1 MSECDFDTEN
11 FKLTE
16 SSKINLLEIKRLII
30 FMKIFVDNF
39 NGIIQKFKK
48 QLLYNDEKLYESIL
62 LTNLNG
68 MYDYYL
74 SIINNS
80 DNLILRIMNDIIS
93 PLEQFLETQERI
105 YNDNLSRFNSLLK
118 DFKRNKDLLEY
129 SKLNYYK
136 SSFHYHNFDLENM
149 QFYHINKDLKDK
161 LIEIKSYVNA
171 NKLLYQY
178 EVEKYNEQVIKIND
192 AYKKINEDIKMNED
206 SRISFIKAS
215 IDRYK
220 VIYKDFINGFNDF
233 NNIIENYFSNDICDK
248 DKKYFRNQLT
258 KYYKGNGDRIEMEK
272 FISYKDFIQN
282 KGLQNNYFDYSFDEN
297 KLFPLLKGEEEN
309 NFSNIII
316 NELLNINEIKS
327 FHITQSLELMKNPK
341 SNFAKKLLDNF
352 LDRKKESSSLKFTNL
367 INMEHFA
374 NILSFISII
383 NNNINNPNFKIN
395 FKIIFLAER
404 IFYQDKNTGEKIYL
418 CAQLSKNKYYRTK
431 LFWENVID
439 LKLANKLED
448 HIERLKNLILP
459 EEKNSKNSK
468 GGFLEK
474 FGFGNKN
481 DIHKTS
487 IVGVNK
493 ISRLLKNY
501 NSIENTKVPFIDRIA
516 INELIYI
523 IRDNIPSFCN
533 FNFYPDECLEMITEF
548 ARKYNINKEFINFF
562 FSYFNVS
569 NFSVRNL
576 LSGNKDI
583 SNRKILIFKSDDIEK
598 RNILL
603 FRSCLDYLDKSDY
616 YNLMLISKNIKKKI
630 IKKIYKIILKKRNI
644 SNKTRI
650 NIWNNILCVNDL
662 RKKYIYEEILN
673 SPCDEKVKNDIKL
686 DVLRTNFKNESNEE
700 MRQKISNILNAVS
713 KLNGDIKYCQGM
725 NYIVSFIL
733 EITNEEEA
741 FYIFLS
747 FFKSTEYPI
756 IFEKDLE
763 KLKIFF
769 YIFQRLISLNEPELS
784 IYFNSQSINANIF
797 LPPWFITLFLSSR
810 QLMNQNETPISLIRI
825 LDNFIVSGWKSLM
838 KVGIFILHCGED
850 DIYQLK
856 NESLLS
862 YLINDT
868 KKYDLFSDNKIN
880 ELEKCFNDSKITKRL
895 IKFIE
900 EEYKQDN
907 KLKDIKI

>member
-1 MSECDFDTEN
+1 MNEYDDFNTEYY
-11 FKLTE
+11 KLSE
-16 SSKINLLEIKRLII
+16 SSKINLLEIKRLIV

-39 NGIIQKFKK
+39 NIIIQNFKK
-48 QLLYNDEKLYESIL
+48 QLLNNNELLYESIL
-62 LTNLNG
+62 LTNMNG
-68 MYDYYL
+68 IYNYFL
-74 SIINNS
+74 SIMDNS
-80 DNLILRIMNDIIS
+80 GNLISRIINDIIS
-93 PLEQFLETQERI
+93 PLEQFFETQQRI

-118 DFKRNKDLLEY
+118 DYRRNKDPLEY
-129 SKLNYYK
+129 SKINYYK
-136 SSFHYHNFDLENM
+136 SSFQYHNFDIENM
-149 QFYHINKDLKDK
+149 KFYHVNKDLKDK
-161 LIEIKSYVNA
+161 LIQIKTYVNA
-171 NKLLYQY
+171 NKLLYKY
-178 EVEKYNEQVIKIND
+178 EIEKFNEQIIKINNS
-192 AYKKINEDIKMNED
+192 YKILNEDIKMNED

-220 VIYKDFINGFNDF
+220 IIYKDFMNGLNDF
-233 NNIIENYFSNDICDK
+233 NNILENYFSNDICDK

-258 KYYKGNGDRIEMEK
+258 KYYKGNDNRIEIEK
-272 FISYKDFIQN
+272 FISYKDFIKNQEL
-282 KGLQNNYFDYSFDEN
+282 KKNYFEFLFDEN

-327 FHITQSLELMKNPK
+327 FHITQSLELMKNPQ
-341 SNFAKKLLDNF
+341 SHFSQKLLDNF
-352 LDRKKESSSLKFTNL
+352 LDRKKISSSLKFTNL
-367 INMEHFA
+367 KNMEHFS

-383 NNNINNPNFKIN
+383 NNNVNNPNFKIN

-404 IFYQDKNTGEKIYL
+404 IFYQNKNTGEKIYL

-431 LFWENVID
+431 LFWENVIE

-448 HIERLKNLILP
+448 HIERLKNVILP
-459 EEKNSKNSK
+459 EEKNSKGSFFGK
-468 GGFLEK
+468 L
-474 FGFGNKN
+474 GFGNKN

-487 IVGVNK
+487 IVGINK
-493 ISRLLKNY
+493 ISQLLKNY
-501 NSIENTKVPFIDRIA
+501 NSIESTKVPIIDRMA
-516 INELIYI
+516 INELILI
-523 IRDNIPSFCN
+523 IKDNIPSFCN

-548 ARKYNINKEFINFF
+548 ARKYNINKEFINYFY
-562 FSYFNVS
+562 SYFNVS
-569 NFSVRNL
+569 NFTVRNL

-583 SNRKILIFKSDDIEK
+583 SNKKFFLFKNDDIEK

-603 FRSCLDYLDKSDY
+603 FRCCLEYLNKSDY
-616 YNLMLISKNIKKKI
+616 YNLILLSKNIKKKI
-630 IKKIYKIILKKRNI
+630 MKKIYKIILKTKNI

-650 NIWNNILCVNDL
+650 NIWKNILSINDL
-662 RKKYIYEEILN
+662 KKKYKYEEILN
-673 SPCDEKVKNDIKL
+673 SPSNDKVKNDIKL
-686 DVLRTNFKNESNEE
+686 DVLRTNFKNENNEE
-700 MRQKISNILNAVS
+700 IKKKISNILNAVS

-756 IFEKDLE
+756 IFDKDLE

-769 YIFQRLISLNEPELS
+769 YIFQRLISLIEPELS
-784 IYFNSQSINANIF
+784 IYFNSNSINANIF

-810 QLMNQNETPISLIRI
+810 QFMNQNETPISLIRI

-838 KVGIFILHCGED
+838 KVGIFILHCVEN
-850 DIYQLK
+850 DIYKFQ

-862 YLINDT
+862 YLINDI
-868 KKYDLFSDNKIN
+868 KKYDLFCDNKIN
-880 ELEKCFNDSKITKRL
+880 ELEKCFNDSRITKRL

-900 EEYKQDN
+900 EEYRQEK